1 MLLNGI
7 VTKCELTRHERHGSH
22 RKVFMG
28 NFSDGNIWKH
38 YSLVLFSM
46 LENALIKAVI
56 RCSIA
61 AANILEAPE
70 PGSNEQTT
78 TFAPLFRFIFSSA

>member
-1 MLLNGI
+1 MRDMEAIAKFLWEISLMEIYG
-7 VTKCELTRHERHGSH
+7 
-22 RKVFMG
+22 
-28 NFSDGNIWKH
+28 KH
-38 YSLVLFSM
+38 YSLVLFSL
-46 LENALIKAVI
+46 LENAPIKAVI

>member
-1 MLLNGI
+1 MRDMEAIAKFLWEIFLMEIYG
-7 VTKCELTRHERHGSH
+7 
-22 RKVFMG
+22 
-28 NFSDGNIWKH
+28 KH
-38 YSLVLFSM
+38 YSLVLFSL

-78 TFAPLFRFIFSSA
+78 TVGPLFRFIFSSA

>member
-1 MLLNGI
+1 MRDMEAI
-7 VTKCELTRHERHGSH
+7 A
-22 RKVFMG
+22 KVLWEIFLMEIYG
-28 NFSDGNIWKH
+28 KH
-38 YSLVLFSM
+38 YSLVLLSL

>member
-1 MLLNGI
+1 MRDMEAIAKFLWEIFLMEIYG
-7 VTKCELTRHERHGSH
+7 
-22 RKVFMG
+22 
-28 NFSDGNIWKH
+28 KH
-38 YSLVLFSM
+38 YSLVLFSL
-46 LENALIKAVI
+46 LENAQIKAVI

>member
-1 MLLNGI
+1 M
-7 VTKCELTRHERHGSH
+7 RHMEAIAKFLWEIFLMEIYG
-22 RKVFMG
+22 
-28 NFSDGNIWKH
+28 KH
-38 YSLVLFSM
+38 YSLVLFSL

-78 TFAPLFRFIFSSA
+78 TFSPLFRFIFSSA

>member
-1 MLLNGI
+1 MESLQSASWQGMRDMEAIAKFLWEIFLMEIYG
-7 VTKCELTRHERHGSH
+7 
-22 RKVFMG
+22 
-28 NFSDGNIWKH
+28 KH
-38 YSLVLFSM
+38 YSLVLFSL
-46 LENALIKAVI
+46 LESAPIKAVM
-56 RCSIA
+56 RCSIT

>member
-1 MLLNGI
+1 MESLQSASWQGMRDMEAIAKFLWEIFVMEIYG
-7 VTKCELTRHERHGSH
+7 
-22 RKVFMG
+22 
-28 NFSDGNIWKH
+28 KH
-38 YSLVLFSM
+38 YSLVLFSL

>member
-1 MLLNGI
+1 MRDMEAIAKFLWEIFLMEIYG
-7 VTKCELTRHERHGSH
+7 
-22 RKVFMG
+22 
-28 NFSDGNIWKH
+28 KH

-78 TFAPLFRFIFSSA
+78 TFAPLLRFIFFSAYIL

>member
-1 MLLNGI
+1 MRDMEAIAKFLWEIFLMEIYG
-7 VTKCELTRHERHGSH
+7 
-22 RKVFMG
+22 
-28 NFSDGNIWKH
+28 KH
-38 YSLVLFSM
+38 YSLVLFLL

>member
-1 MLLNGI
+1 MELLQSASWQGMRDMEAI
-7 VTKCELTRHERHGSH
+7 AKFLWEIFLMEIYG
-22 RKVFMG
+22 
-28 NFSDGNIWKH
+28 KH
-38 YSLVLFSM
+38 YSLVLFSL

>member
-1 MLLNGI
+1 MESLQSASWQGMRDMEAIAKFLWEIFLMEIYG
-7 VTKCELTRHERHGSH
+7 
-22 RKVFMG
+22 
-28 NFSDGNIWKH
+28 KH
-38 YSLVLFSM
+38 YSVVLFSL

>member
-1 MLLNGI
+1 MELLQSASWQGMRDMEAI
-7 VTKCELTRHERHGSH
+7 AKFLWEIFLMEIYG
-22 RKVFMG
+22 
-28 NFSDGNIWKH
+28 KH
-38 YSLVLFSM
+38 YSLVLFSL
-46 LENALIKAVI
+46 LENALMKAVI

>member
-1 MLLNGI
+1 MESLQSASWQGMRDMEAIAKFLWEIFLMEIYG
-7 VTKCELTRHERHGSH
+7 
-22 RKVFMG
+22 
-28 NFSDGNIWKH
+28 KH
-38 YSLVLFSM
+38 YSLVLFSL

>member
-1 MLLNGI
+1 MRDMEAIAKFLWEIFLMEIYG
-7 VTKCELTRHERHGSH
+7 
-22 RKVFMG
+22 
-28 NFSDGNIWKH
+28 KH
-38 YSLVLFSM
+38 YSLVLFSL
-46 LENALIKAVI
+46 LENTLIKAVI

>member
-1 MLLNGI
+1 MESLQSASWQGMRDMEAIAKFLWEIFLMEIYG
-7 VTKCELTRHERHGSH
+7 
-22 RKVFMG
+22 
-28 NFSDGNIWKH
+28 KH
-38 YSLVLFSM
+38 YSLVLFSL
-46 LENALIKAVI
+46 LENALMKAVI

-78 TFAPLFRFIFSSA
+78 TFGPLFRFIFSSA

>member
-1 MLLNGI
+1 MRDMEAIAKFLWEIFLMEIYG
-7 VTKCELTRHERHGSH
+7 
-22 RKVFMG
+22 
-28 NFSDGNIWKH
+28 KH
-38 YSLVLFSM
+38 YSLVLCSL

>member
-1 MLLNGI
+1 MESLQSASWKGMRDMEAIAKFLWEIFVMEIYG
-7 VTKCELTRHERHGSH
+7 
-22 RKVFMG
+22 
-28 NFSDGNIWKH
+28 KH
-38 YSLVLFSM
+38 YSLVLFSL

>member
-1 MLLNGI
+1 MRDMEAIAKFLWEIFLMEIYG
-7 VTKCELTRHERHGSH
+7 
-22 RKVFMG
+22 
-28 NFSDGNIWKH
+28 KH
-38 YSLVLFSM
+38 YRLVLFSL